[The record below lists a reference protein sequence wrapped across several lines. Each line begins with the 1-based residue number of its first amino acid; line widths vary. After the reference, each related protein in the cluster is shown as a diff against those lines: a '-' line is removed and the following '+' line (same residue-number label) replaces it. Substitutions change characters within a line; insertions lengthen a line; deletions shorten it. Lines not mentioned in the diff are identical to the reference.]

1 MELKIFGKI
10 INLDP
15 DLVAR
20 AMEIPRR
27 GGAMFNSKK
36 AHILGTIEMANKI
49 CEKKVYV
56 RMNGLKMEYF
66 PQGPCKYLI
75 QVVLGTIIN
84 HRKLDISCDCMTVVI
99 HWVHNMAINF
109 PRLLVKILNYALQE
123 SKIRKVRFSFS
134 GTLRKII
141 DLC

>member
-1 MELKIFGKI
+1 MKVIDTRGSQEIFTVNKFRECADTWGDTNNFPLDMLDIPRRGEVYKFIIGPFVFQNDEIDDAIENYDDKAMELKIFGKI

-20 AMEIPRR
+20 AMEIPHR

-56 RMNGLKMEYF
+56 RMNGLKM
-66 PQGPCKYLI
+66 
-75 QVVLGTIIN
+75 
-84 HRKLDISCDCMTVVI
+84 
-99 HWVHNMAINF
+99 
-109 PRLLVKILNYALQE
+109 
-123 SKIRKVRFSFS
+123 
-134 GTLRKII
+134 
-141 DLC
+141 